1 MYSLEIYSLLQRAA
15 LNRLGYAT
23 VSPLYFCM
31 FVCMSV
37 FLFAP
42 VVLCLEELEL
52 ILDAVTGVRG
62 GELESLTGLRGCLRH
77 TTTRT

>member
-1 MYSLEIYSLLQRAA
+1 MNSLEIYSLLQRAA
-15 LNRLGYAT
+15 LTRLGYAT

-52 ILDAVTGVRG
+52 ILDPVTGVRG
-62 GELESLTGLRGCLRH
+62 CEFQLLR
-77 TTTRT
+77 